1 MRSVVVVDN
10 DHYLSY
16 TSVKVICLYF
26 TNLFIC
32 IQIKTLF
39 LTYKY
44 LQVMLFSSPN
54 NQFRH
59 QSYFDSLDMATSTTF
74 LSFFM
79 CFLVLLHG
87 CVAQFSSLGQSSWQT
102 LRGPGY
108 GRRACRF
115 DRLEALEP
123 SRRVQHEA
131 GITEY
136 YDENNEQLRCA
147 GLSVRRR
154 IINPRGL
161 RLPAYSNTPSLVYI
175 KQGRALYYVRY

>member
-1 MRSVVVVDN
+1 M
-10 DHYLSY
+10 
-16 TSVKVICLYF
+16 T
-26 TNLFIC
+26 
-32 IQIKTLF
+32 
-39 LTYKY
+39 
-44 LQVMLFSSPN
+44 
-54 NQFRH
+54 
-59 QSYFDSLDMATSTTF
+59 TSTTF
-74 LSFFM
+74 LSFLL
-79 CFLVLLHG
+79 CFVVLFHG
-87 CVAQFSSLGQSSWQT
+87 CVAQFSSVGQSSWQT

-108 GRRACRF
+108 GQRACRF

-175 KQGRALYYVRY
+175 KQGKVFYYIRNPRHNYS